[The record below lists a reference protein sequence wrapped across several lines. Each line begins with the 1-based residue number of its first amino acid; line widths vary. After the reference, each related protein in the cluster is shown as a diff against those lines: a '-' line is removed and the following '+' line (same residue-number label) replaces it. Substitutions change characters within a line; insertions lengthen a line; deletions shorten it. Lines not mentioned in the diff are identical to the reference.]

1 MAMAKKKK
9 VPTNEQKAALKANGL
24 PDYIWEVT
32 RDLPNSLIVRH
43 RITGE
48 FKVIE
53 KKGAAV

>member
-1 MAMAKKKK
+1 MAKKKK
-9 VPTNEQKAALKANGL
+9 VPTTEQKAVLKGHGL

-32 RDLPNSLIVRH
+32 QDLPNSLIVRH

-48 FKVIE
+48 IQLIE

>member
-1 MAMAKKKK
+1 MAKKKK